1 MSRCLY
7 IVGEETLIRATS
19 ENKGYILSIEF
30 AWDPHKAESNER
42 WHRVSFHEAATVFG
56 DPLSTT
62 VPDPDHS
69 LEEDRYIIVGT
80 SYRGR
85 MLMVAH
91 TEEGDHIRII
101 SARELTR
108 RERRQY
114 EEGHP

>member
-1 MSRCLY
+1 VSRCLY
-7 IVGEETLIRATS
+7 VLGKETLIRATPKH
-19 ENKGYILSIEF
+19 KGYILPIEF
-30 AWDPHKAESNER
+30 AWDPDKAESNLR
-42 WHRVSFHEAATVFG
+42 RHGVSFHEAATVFG

-69 LEEDRYIIVGT
+69 LEEERYIIVGM
-80 SYRGR
+80 SHRGR

-91 TEEGDHIRII
+91 TEQGDYIRII

-114 EEGHP
+114 EAGNT